1 MNKTKQISRFIEE
14 ENIDVAFIS
23 ESHDRENK
31 RLEDHIKLNT
41 HSVISNLYQRPTK
54 EKGGRPAL
62 VVNKVKYNVENLT
75 NTSII
80 IPWGVEITCAMLT
93 PKQISKDSV
102 VKKIILGAIYVKPS
116 SKKKTAL
123 IDHIA
128 EVYNTLRSK
137 HGKGLYWCLAGDT
150 NDLKL
155 GPILRLNANLKS
167 IVKKSTRIN
176 PKNQLKTRILDNIIT
191 DLHHW

>member
-1 MNKTKQISRFIEE
+1 MNKTEQISRFIEE
-14 ENIDVAFIS
+14 DNIDVAFIS